1 MTMIIT
7 AHLGDCILIAAD
19 KRAMSCNLETGQI
32 KLANDNEQKIKLW
45 NRGAIA
51 GTGETIFLDRVA
63 DYFIQFKKDEYHL
76 KQLDRIYDEIEKR
89 MLEGIPPKVL
99 YNNCIM
105 FSMFNGVETLLH
117 SIPIEP
123 FFHVIEKNDRKI
135 IQPKVLTIKAYDV
148 DVTCFNLPPDMSN
161 LQEFQRNLKALS
173 DFTDEKEFVFYY
185 IRHLKKIFAT
195 HAQVDPSI
203 TTSFD
208 LYLQSCVTG
217 RNIAIHVPS
226 LILPSVISD
235 DLNYWNRMNN
245 I

>member
-173 DFTDEKEFVFYY
+173 DFTDEKNSF
-185 IRHLKKIFAT
+185 
-195 HAQVDPSI
+195 SI
-203 TTSFD
+203 T
-208 LYLQSCVTG
+208 
-217 RNIAIHVPS
+217 
-226 LILPSVISD
+226 SD
-235 DLNYWNRMNN
+235 